1 MESEAEYLLRRA
13 SEESLKAI
21 ASEKAAAADVHQELS
36 VQYSIKAV
44 ALLAEDDP
52 ATNPSEN

>member
-1 MESEAEYLLRRA
+1 MESEAEFLLRRA

-21 ASEKAAAADVHQELS
+21 ASGQAAAADVHQELS

-52 ATNPSEN
+52 STNPSES